1 MALNCFTYFGMKSF
15 DEVDNMLIE
24 EYELLMKSYSLK
36 RLDQERDMHWQAYL
50 NMAVQQTEERGKK
63 TYSKFPTFKKFFD
76 YEKSKRE
83 LLGIKEIKQ
92 DKYKDI
98 KNLILIANKRGG

>member
-36 RLDQERDMHWQAYL
+36 RLDKERDMHWQAYL

-63 TYSKFPTFKKFFD
+63 TYSKFNAI
-76 YEKSKRE
+76 RIC
-83 LLGIKEIKQ
+83 LI
-92 DKYKDI
+92 
-98 KNLILIANKRGG
+98 ILI